1 MSFLFSTL
9 YFMVFPLYSYPKIH
23 LKKRFLVK
31 ETVISSG
38 LIIIGMSVNYAILGS
53 FSASVFS
60 GFLMFSVCAF
70 FATPTGF
77 DSTDVAAD
85 KIQGVK
91 TIASIFPFR
100 RRVQLAIGGMLIVM
114 TVTPFTFSMFGYN
127 ILLPISVVATGLI
140 FLWLMFPLMMSID
153 KDSQGVKESILFKTR
168 KIIVIFIFVI
178 CGCVILGS
186 LNLSVFAG

>member
-38 LIIIGMSVNYAILGS
+38 LIIIGISVNYAILGS
-53 FSASVFS
+53 FSARVLS
-60 GFLMFSVCAF
+60 GFLMFSVFAF
-70 FATPTGF
+70 FAMPTSF

-91 TIASIFPFR
+91 TIASIVPFQR
-100 RRVQLAIGGMLIVM
+100 RMQLTIGGMLIVM
-114 TVTPFTFSMFGYN
+114 AVKPFTFSIFWYN
-127 ILLPISVVATGLI
+127 MLLPISVVATGLI
-140 FLWLMFPLMMSID
+140 FLWLMLPPMMSVD

-178 CGCVILGS
+178 C
-186 LNLSVFAG
+186 